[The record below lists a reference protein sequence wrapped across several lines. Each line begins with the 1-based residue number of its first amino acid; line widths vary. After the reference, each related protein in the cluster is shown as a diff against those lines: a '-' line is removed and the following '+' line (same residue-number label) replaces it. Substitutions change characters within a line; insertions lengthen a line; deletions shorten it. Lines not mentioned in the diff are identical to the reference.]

1 MNRNLTID
9 ILKIALAFFVVGL
22 HGSFLVD
29 IYPVAGYMLKE
40 GVFRVAVPL
49 FLIISGYYFYR
60 MDTFE
65 KELKFIGR
73 LFALYTV
80 WFIIYIPFFYKRY
93 YLDVISYDFFNG
105 IRHLW
110 YLIHAVYAF
119 FLLSLLKRVE
129 VKKQA
134 AIIGLLAIIGLVF
147 QYNRSYDF
155 LGNKQLID
163 VFVYRNALFFCLP
176 FIYLGYAIRKYDWQV
191 DGKIWAICGFIL
203 IFGESYVN
211 HFWAKGSFDILV
223 SLYVLCPALFLWVIR
238 STKTTSVKYLSEISA
253 AVYLVHPYFLKEMPL
268 DSFFTNI
275 YHRYTLLTL
284 FAFVLSALVSSM
296 LILLNKKLKY
306 IL

>member
-1 MNRNLTID
+1 M
-9 ILKIALAFFVVGL
+9 AFCVVGL

-29 IYPVAGYMLKE
+29 IDPVVGYTLKE
-40 GVFRVAVPL
+40 GLFRLAVPL

-73 LFALYTV
+73 LFILYTI

-93 YLDVISYDFFNG
+93 YLDLLSYDFFNG

-119 FLLSLLKRVE
+119 FLLSLLKRIG
-129 VKKQA
+129 VKKRA
-134 AIIGLLAIIGLVF
+134 AIIGVLAIIGIVL
-147 QYNRSYDF
+147 QYNRCYDF
-155 LGNKQLID
+155 FGIKELID

-176 FIYLGYAIRKYDWQV
+176 FIYLGYILQEAKQ
-191 DGKIWAICGFIL
+191 KISNPIWIFLGIIL
-203 IFGESYVN
+203 IFGESYIN
-211 HFWAKGSFDILV
+211 HFTAKGSFDILI
-223 SLYVLCPALFLWVIR
+223 SLYLLCPALFVWAIR
-238 STKTTSVKYLSEISA
+238 SKKKTSVKYLSEISV

-268 DSFFTNI
+268 DIFVDNI

-284 FAFVLSALVSSM
+284 SAFGLSVAVSSM

>member
-1 MNRNLTID
+1 MNRNLAID
-9 ILKIALAFFVVGL
+9 VLKIVLSFFVVGL

-29 IYPVAGYMLKE
+29 IQPVVGYTLKE
-40 GVFRVAVPL
+40 GAFRVAVPL

-60 MDTFE
+60 MDTLE
-65 KELKFIGR
+65 KELKFVGR
-73 LFALYTV
+73 LFLLYTV

-93 YLDVISYDFFNG
+93 YLDQISYDFFNG
-105 IRHLW
+105 MKHLW

-119 FLLSLLKRVE
+119 FLLSLLKRIGL
-129 VKKQA
+129 KKQA
-134 AIIGLLAIIGLVF
+134 SVIGLLAVIGIVL

-176 FIYLGYAIRKYDWQV
+176 FIYLGFISRKYNW
-191 DGKIWAICGFIL
+191 KIGSKMWIVGGLIA
-203 IFGESYVN
+203 IFGESYMN
-211 HFWAKGSFDILV
+211 HFTSKGSFDILA
-223 SLYVLCPALFLWVIR
+223 SLYFLCPALFLWAIQ
-238 STKTTSVKYLSEISA
+238 TQKTTSVKYLSEVSA
-253 AVYLVHPYFLKEMPL
+253 AVYLVHPYFLKAMPL
-268 DSFFTNI
+268 DSLVGNI

-284 FAFVLSALVSSM
+284 SAFGLSVLVSFV